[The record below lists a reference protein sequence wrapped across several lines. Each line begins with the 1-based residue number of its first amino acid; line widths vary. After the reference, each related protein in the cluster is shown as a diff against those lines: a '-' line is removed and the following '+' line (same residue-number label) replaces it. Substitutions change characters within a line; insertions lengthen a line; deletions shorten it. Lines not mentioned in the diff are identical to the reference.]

1 MVALVF
7 FDVVSV
13 VVGVVFVAVLVVLS
27 FSFVVVL
34 VVLSSYL
41 NELSLNSLNA
51 LGASFVFKY

>member
-13 VVGVVFVAVLVVLS
+13 VGVVFLGVVFVVVGVVFA
-27 FSFVVVL
+27 
-34 VVLSSYL
+34 
-41 NELSLNSLNA
+41 LNA